1 MRLPPKIMREK
12 RTSRRETTPI
22 KVYCLPDERASI
34 EENAKKAGMSV
45 GGYLREVGQGYIISG
60 VTDYEAVRELVKING
75 DLGRLGGLLKMWL
88 TDDVK
93 VQDINQTH
101 IKVVLSRIDDTQTM
115 MREVIQRVIKPK
127 KKF

>member
-1 MRLPPKIMREK
+1 MREK